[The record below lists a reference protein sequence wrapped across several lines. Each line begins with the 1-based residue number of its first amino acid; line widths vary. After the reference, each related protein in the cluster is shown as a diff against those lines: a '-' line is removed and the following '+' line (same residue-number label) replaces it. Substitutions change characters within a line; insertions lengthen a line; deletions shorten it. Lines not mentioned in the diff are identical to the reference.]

1 MSIYFP
7 GFLDAWFNARCCFNV
22 KIVRNEVSHQ
32 ERLYN
37 NKNKQ
42 GRGEGLN
49 LRMDGAISH
58 ILSPSP
64 HFEINK
70 SCNKRVPP
78 NQPIISLLSA
88 TPSRCCAKI
97 VFARAKKVTAPTC
110 LQTHRTPLP
119 TSSKI
124 V

>member
-49 LRMDGAISH
+49 LRMDVAISRN
-58 ILSPSP
+58 S
-64 HFEINK
+64 
-70 SCNKRVPP
+70 
-78 NQPIISLLSA
+78 
-88 TPSRCCAKI
+88 
-97 VFARAKKVTAPTC
+97 
-110 LQTHRTPLP
+110 
-119 TSSKI
+119 
-124 V
+124 